1 MYPAIS
7 ATNDPTA
14 IAPPSH
20 ARRQLT
26 CGLAFI
32 AIVAIVPW
40 FADGVPPGVYVGVCV
55 TMRRVV

>member
-1 MYPAIS
+1 M
-7 ATNDPTA
+7 
-14 IAPPSH
+14 
-20 ARRQLT
+20 
-26 CGLAFI
+26 